1 MVLHSIAFK
10 IFLVEFMHSS
20 LTSSWAGITALLI
33 FLIAYTFV
41 IFEEK
46 THLRKS
52 KPVLVGGCL
61 MWLMIGIFEASHGS
75 KHSHMFV
82 EERIGEI
89 GALFFF
95 LLAAM
100 TYINTLDERNVFK
113 ALRTWLL
120 NRGFGFRKLFWA
132 TGGITFLLSPM
143 ADNMTSALLMATV
156 AITCSGGNRQFIVL
170 AFINIVVAANAGG
183 AWSPFGDITTLMVWT
198 AGKIQTNEFVYL
210 VVPSMMNWGVTA
222 LIMHPF
228 IPKEKP
234 PEVHETAEMKT
245 GAKSIIFLGISTIA
259 TAVSFHQFLG
269 LPPFMGMM
277 LGLGALMVFGYYL
290 KMKGSRDYI
299 TKTGV
304 DVGHDSNQH
313 FDIFRKIEGVE
324 FDTLLFFFGVLT
336 AVGSL
341 QYIGYLAIA
350 SEAIYGQ
357 MGPTISNIMIGVFSA
372 IVDNIPVMYAVL
384 KMNPPMGLDQ
394 WLLVTLTTGVGG
406 SLLSIGSAAGVAVMG
421 VDRKNYTFMSHLKW
435 APAVIAGYM
444 SSIGAWYLVTMNLR

>member
-1 MVLHSIAFK
+1 MSDT
-10 IFLVEFMHSS
+10 
-20 LTSSWAGITALLI
+20 LTSSWAGISALLI

-52 KPVLVGGCL
+52 KPVVLGGCL
-61 MWLMIGIFEASHGS
+61 MWLMVGLFEASHGT
-75 KHSHMFV
+75 KHSHDFV
-82 EERIGEI
+82 EGLIAEI

-120 NRGFGFRKLFWA
+120 NKGLGFRQLFWA
-132 TGGITFLLSPM
+132 MGGITFCLSPM
-143 ADNMTSALLMATV
+143 ADNLTSALLMATV
-156 AITCSGGNRQFIVL
+156 AVTVSEGNKKFIVL
-170 AFINIVVAANAGG
+170 SFINIVVAANAGG

-198 AGKIQTNEFVYL
+198 AGKIQTTEFIYL
-210 VVPSMMNWGVTA
+210 LIPSTVNWLVTA

-228 IPKEKP
+228 VPNKKP
-234 PEVHETAEMKT
+234 SGVIEMVHMKP
-245 GAKSIIFLGISTIA
+245 GAKVVIALGISTIA

-277 LGLGALMVFGYYL
+277 LGMGALMVFGHHL
-290 KMKGSRDYI
+290 KRQSQQSSAVEGNGDE
-299 TKTGV
+299 TK
-304 DVGHDSNQH
+304 QH

-336 AVGSL
+336 AVGCL

-350 SEAIYGQ
+350 SEAVYGQ
-357 MGPTISNIMIGVFSA
+357 MGPTVANVLIGIFSA

-384 KMNPPMGLDQ
+384 KMDPAMGLDQ
-394 WLLVTLTTGVGG
+394 WLLITLTAGTGG

-421 VDRKNYTFMSHLKW
+421 VAREHYTFMSHLKW
-435 APAVIAGYM
+435 APAVALGYFFSIA
-444 SSIGAWYLVTMNLR
+444 AWYFVTMPLR